1 MENFIDEITLATQ
14 LHESRRTIRTCR
26 TKYGM
31 PYIKIGRRVLYDVP
45 IVKEWLQNQTVTIA
59 DNRSTLM
66 NPIFQLAYASLMV
79 SGKLNPLTINV
90 LVSSYKI
97 IQ

>member
-1 MENFIDEITLATQ
+1 MKGKFMENFIDEITLATQ
-14 LHESRRTIRTCR
+14 LHESRWTIRTWR

-66 NPIFQLAYASLMV
+66 NPIF
-79 SGKLNPLTINV
+79 
-90 LVSSYKI
+90 
-97 IQ
+97 